1 MVSAC
6 RQEKR
11 KHPEGE
17 ERNRLPVYLRQ
28 IPRYCSG
35 RETERCILRHRAVW
49 LLTPAGQGAHKAA
62 SFVFLITSVEKP
74 PFKFGKIND
83 FNGCKVPKIRLQSIF
98 LEVEADEVPGN
109 PVKRQRGLKSGEP
122 EHIKIVG

>member
-1 MVSAC
+1 MPAD
-6 RQEKR
+6 RRKR

-28 IPRYCSG
+28 IPRCCSDK
-35 RETERCILRHRAVW
+35 ETEQCILRHRAVW
-49 LLTPAGQGAHKAA
+49 LLTPVGQGTHKAA

-74 PFKFGKIND
+74 PFKFGKING
-83 FNGCKVPKIRLQSIF
+83 FYGCKIPKIRLQSIF

-109 PVKRQRGLKSGEP
+109 SVKRQRSLKSEEP

>member
-6 RQEKR
+6 RQEKKEASGR
-11 KHPEGE
+11 GGE
-17 ERNRLPVYLRQ
+17 EPVYLRQ

-74 PFKFGKIND
+74 PFKFGKINS
-83 FNGCKVPKIRLQSIF
+83 FYGCKVSKIRLQSIF

-109 PVKRQRGLKSGEP
+109 LVKRQRGLKSGEP